1 MFERPYHPPGRR
13 SFLGPYL
20 WVCGLSLLTAAPAIE
35 VPDPFGTQIQP
46 VVAEYC
52 SKCHS
57 AHRPKAGINL
67 TLFTNTVSVYRDP
80 KLWERVAAKLET
92 GDMPPEGKPQ
102 PDPTQRTN
110 VLRWV
115 RNTLDDLAQGRF
127 PPDPGRVLIHRLS
140 RTEYNCTVR
149 DLFGVDSKPAD
160 KFPSEGGGGGGFD
173 NNADTLFIPPILMER
188 YVAAAND
195 IVAHLTDEKILC
207 IKKSFFSTDHSWA
220 RQIISHFA
228 LLGFRRPAEDYEIDH
243 LVLLYERERQRGN
256 PVESSIKR
264 ALGAILISPGFL
276 FRIERDQNRSG
287 PYRIS
292 DYELA
297 SRLSYFLWSSMPDE
311 TLFQLAGQNRLHQP
325 EVLEAQLRRMIQDP
339 KSRMFSDNFAGQWLR
354 VRELK
359 SAAQPDATR
368 FPGFTPA
375 LREAMYEEVIDF
387 FDSIV
392 RDDTSLLQI
401 LSADYTFL
409 NSDLAALYGIDGVQ
423 GAALR
428 RVKLATPARGGVLG
442 MGAML
447 TFTSYPLR
455 TSPVLRGKWVLE
467 QILGTPPPPPPPLV
481 KSLPQDDAK
490 VDGLTLRQQLEK
502 HREKAEC
509 AACHQKMDPLGFG
522 LENYDPIGR
531 WRTQIGKEPVD
542 ATGVLPDGTRFAG
555 PAELKQLLLAHKD
568 DFARNITE
576 KALAYALGR
585 GLDYYD
591 MPTVNQIA
599 KTLADHH
606 YRSSTLLIEIAK
618 SFPFQYRR
626 NQPIESAAK

>member
-1 MFERPYHPPGRR
+1 M
-13 SFLGPYL
+13 
-20 WVCGLSLLTAAPAIE
+20 
-35 VPDPFGTQIQP
+35 
-46 VVAEYC
+46 VAEYC

-57 AHRPKAGINL
+57 AARPKAGINL
-67 TLFTNTVSVYRDP
+67 MLFTNTLSVYRDP
-80 KLWERVAAKLET
+80 KVWQRVAGKLEN

-102 PDPTQRTN
+102 PDPAQRTN
-110 VLRWV
+110 VLHWV
-115 RNTLDDLAQGRF
+115 RSTLADLADGRF

-195 IVAHLTDEKILC
+195 VAAHISNETILC
-207 IKKSFFSTDHSWA
+207 IKRSVFSTDHSRA
-220 RQIISHFA
+220 RQIIGHFA
-228 LLGFRRPAEDYEIDH
+228 MLGFRRPAEDYEIDH
-243 LVLLYERERQRGN
+243 LTRLYERERQKGH
-256 PVESSIKR
+256 PFDSSIKA
-264 ALGAILISPGFL
+264 ALRAILISPGFL
-276 FRIERDQNRSG
+276 FRVERDQNSPG
-287 PYRIS
+287 PYRIT

-297 SRLSYFLWSSMPDE
+297 SRLSYFIWSSMPDE
-311 TLFQLAGQNRLHQP
+311 PLFQLASQNRLHEP
-325 EVLEAQLRRMIQDP
+325 GVLETQVRRMIGDP

-359 SAAQPDATR
+359 SAAQPDPSR

-392 RDDTSLLQI
+392 REDTSLLQI

-409 NSDLAALYGIDGVQ
+409 NSDLAELYGIDGVQ
-423 GAALR
+423 GPALR
-428 RVKLATPARGGVLG
+428 RMKLAMPNRGGVLG

-481 KSLPQDDAK
+481 KSLPQDDTA

-502 HREKAEC
+502 HREKPEC

-531 WRTQIGKEPVD
+531 WRTQIGKLPVD
-542 ATGVLPDGTRFAG
+542 ATGVLPDGAKFEG
-555 PAELKQLLLAHKD
+555 PAELKRVLLAHKD

-591 MPTVNQIA
+591 MPTVKQIA
-599 KTLADHH
+599 KTLADHD
-606 YRSSTLLIEIAK
+606 YRSSVLVTEIAK
-618 SFPFQYRR
+618 SFPFQFRR
-626 NQPIESAAK
+626 NQPIELSAK